1 MEDCTLVVVL
11 KAYLQLHK
19 FYIMSLCILNL
30 CCNRMIL
37 CVAFGGGKHYIIL
50 WVQTLRNGSLK
61 AKRWIMVLLVWMR
74 TVTMFLT
81 SWYPDLYKVPSRT
94 ESRLVFLVNVCVC
107 VCTQSCVTLC
117 NPRDCGPPGLHFP
130 GKNTGV
136 GCYFLLQG
144 IFLTQGLIEPT
155 SLRSPMLSGRSL
167 QLAPSGKPK
176 PSCHITLTCK

>member
-107 VCTQSCVTLC
+107 VCVHSHVWLFAIPGTVAHQAYIFQARILEWVVISYSRGSSW
-117 NPRDCGPPGLHFP
+117 PRDWLSPRPLGLL
-130 GKNTGV
+130 
-136 GCYFLLQG
+136 CCQG
-144 IFLTQGLIEPT
+144 GLYN
-155 SLRSPMLSGRSL
+155 
-167 QLAPSGKPK
+167 
-176 PSCHITLTCK
+176 

>member
-37 CVAFGGGKHYIIL
+37 WVAFGGGKDYIIL

-81 SWYPDLYKVPSRT
+81 SWYPDLYKVPSCT

-107 VCTQSCVTLC
+107 VCVCVCVYTVMC
-117 NPRDCGPPGLHFP
+117 D
-130 GKNTGV
+130 
-136 GCYFLLQG
+136 
-144 IFLTQGLIEPT
+144 
-155 SLRSPMLSGRSL
+155 SL
-167 QLAPSGKPK
+167 QSQRLWPTRLTFSRQEYWSGLLFPT
-176 PSCHITLTCK
+176 PGDLPDPGIDWAHVP

>member
-30 CCNRMIL
+30 CCKRMIL
-37 CVAFGGGKHYIIL
+37 WVAFGGGKDYIIL

-81 SWYPDLYKVPSRT
+81 SWYPDLYKVPSCT

-107 VCTQSCVTLC
+107 VCVCVHSHVWLFAIPGTVANQAYIFQARILEWVVISYSRGSSW
-117 NPRDCGPPGLHFP
+117 PRDWLSPRPLGLL
-130 GKNTGV
+130 
-136 GCYFLLQG
+136 CCQG
-144 IFLTQGLIEPT
+144 GLYN
-155 SLRSPMLSGRSL
+155 
-167 QLAPSGKPK
+167 
-176 PSCHITLTCK
+176 